1 MIGRTSSSMA
11 EMASQ
16 TPRPSPLGAILAAG
30 RYGAK
35 APDGPGVTLGLRHPL
50 SIVTVMARKGRAD
63 ALAGAFRSSF
73 GLTLPGPGQSATGK
87 DVALRWAGPEQWL
100 TVAEGGR
107 DGDLHQRLTAA
118 LADTASLAD
127 QSHGRVA
134 IVIAGP
140 RVRAVLAKGTAVD
153 LHPSRFRPG
162 QVAMTQM
169 AHVGIHLTQTA
180 PDVFELL
187 VFRSFAES
195 LFEFLTAMA
204 AEYGYEVSS
213 E

>member
-1 MIGRTSSSMA
+1 MA
-11 EMASQ
+11 EMA
-16 TPRPSPLGAILAAG
+16 PPSRTISLGANLTAG
-30 RYGAK
+30 RFGAK
-35 APDGPGVTLGLRHPL
+35 GQGPDGPGVSLRLRHPL
-50 SIVTVMARKGRAD
+50 SIVTVMARKGRGE
-63 ALAGAFRSSF
+63 ALATALRDGF
-73 GLTLPGPGQSATGK
+73 GLALPGPGQSATGK
-87 DVALRWAGPEQWL
+87 DVALRWAGPDQWL
-100 TVAEGGR
+100 AIADGGH
-107 DGDLHQRLTAA
+107 DGDLHRSLAKA
-118 LADTASLAD
+118 LADTASLVD

-140 RVRAVLAKGTAVD
+140 QARAVLAKGTAVD

-169 AHVGIHLTQTA
+169 DHVGIHLAQAA
-180 PDVFELL
+180 PDMFELL

-204 AEYGYEVSS
+204 AEYGYEVKSS

>member
-1 MIGRTSSSMA
+1 M
-11 EMASQ
+11 
-16 TPRPSPLGAILAAG
+16 L
-30 RYGAK
+30 K
-35 APDGPGVTLGLRHPL
+35 LRHPV
-50 SIVTVMARKGRAD
+50 SIVTIMARKGRAE
-63 ALAGAFRSSF
+63 ALATALSDGF
-73 GLTLPGPGQSATGK
+73 GLALPGPGQSATAP
-87 DVALRWAGPEQWL
+87 DLMLRWAGPEQWL
-100 TVAEGGR
+100 AIADGGR
-107 DGDLHQRLTAA
+107 DGELHRRLATA
-118 LADTASLAD
+118 LADMASLVD

-140 RVRAVLAKGTAVD
+140 RARAVLAKGTAVD

-180 PDVFELL
+180 PDAFELL

-195 LFEFLTAMA
+195 LVEFLTAMA
-204 AEYGYEVSS
+204 AEYGYEVSN

>member
-1 MIGRTSSSMA
+1 MA
-11 EMASQ
+11 ETIFA
-16 TPRPSPLGAILAAG
+16 PG
-30 RYGAK
+30 RYGADR
-35 APDGPGVTLGLRHPL
+35 PHGPGVLLRLRRPL
-50 SIVTVMARKGRAD
+50 SIVTIIARKGKSQ
-63 ALAGAFRSSF
+63 ALAAALRQGS
-73 GLTLPGPGQSATGK
+73 GLELPGPGLSSGE
-87 DVALRWAGPEQWL
+87 DGRSLRWAGPEQWL
-100 TVAEGGR
+100 AVAEGAEGA
-107 DGDLHQRLTAA
+107 LYQELAAA
-118 LADTASLAD
+118 LADLAAVVD

-140 RVRAVLAKGTAVD
+140 KARAVLSKGTAID

-169 AHVGIHLTQTA
+169 AHVSIHLTQTR

-204 AEYGYEVSS
+204 AEYGYEV
-213 E
+213 

>member
-1 MIGRTSSSMA
+1 MA
-11 EMASQ
+11 EIASQ
-16 TPRPSPLGAILAAG
+16 TQHLGPLGAILTAG

-35 APDGPGVTLGLRHPL
+35 GPDGPGVTLRLRHPL
-50 SIVTVMARKGRAD
+50 SIVTVMARKGRAE
-63 ALAGAFRSSF
+63 ALAGALRDSF
-73 GLTLPGPGQSATGK
+73 DLALPGPGESATATEF
-87 DVALRWAGPEQWL
+87 ALRWAGPEQWL
-100 TVAEGGR
+100 AIAESGR
-107 DGDLHQRLTAA
+107 DGNLHQRLTTA
-118 LADTASLAD
+118 LAEAASLVD

-140 RVRAVLAKGTAVD
+140 RARAVLAKGTAVD
-153 LHPSRFRPG
+153 LHPTRFRPG

-169 AHVGIHLTQTA
+169 AHVGVHLTQTT

-204 AEYGYEVSS
+204 AEYGYEVRG
-213 E
+213 

>member
-1 MIGRTSSSMA
+1 VI
-11 EMASQ
+11 
-16 TPRPSPLGAILAAG
+16 
-30 RYGAK
+30 
-35 APDGPGVTLGLRHPL
+35 
-50 SIVTVMARKGRAD
+50 
-63 ALAGAFRSSF
+63 
-73 GLTLPGPGQSATGK
+73 
-87 DVALRWAGPEQWL
+87 
-100 TVAEGGR
+100 
-107 DGDLHQRLTAA
+107 
-118 LADTASLAD
+118 D

-140 RVRAVLAKGTAVD
+140 KARAVLAKGTAID

-169 AHVGIHLTQTA
+169 AHVGVHLTQTR

-204 AEYGYEVSS
+204 AEYGYEV
-213 E
+213 EE

>member
-1 MIGRTSSSMA
+1 MA
-11 EMASQ
+11 EIQSA
-16 TPRPSPLGAILAAG
+16 TPRPSPLGAIFANG

-35 APDGPGVTLGLRHPL
+35 GPDGPGVGFRLRHPL
-50 SIVTVMARKGRAD
+50 SIVAVMARNGRAA
-63 ALAGAFRSSF
+63 ALADAMRDSF
-73 GLTLPGPGQSATGK
+73 GLSLPGPGLSAVENGR
-87 DVALRWAGPEQWL
+87 ALRWAGPEQWL
-100 TVAEGGR
+100 AIAEGGR
-107 DGDLHQRLTAA
+107 DGELHERLQAALAETAA
-118 LADTASLAD
+118 LVD

-140 RVRAVLAKGTAVD
+140 RARSVLAKATAVD
-153 LHPSRFRPG
+153 LHPSRFHPG

-169 AHVGIHLTQTA
+169 AHVGVHLTATA

-213 E
+213 EVVSSG

>member
-1 MIGRTSSSMA
+1 MA
-11 EMASQ
+11 EISSQ
-16 TPRPSPLGAILAAG
+16 TQRPTPLGAILADG
-30 RYGAK
+30 RFGAK
-35 APDGPGVTLGLRHPL
+35 GPDGPGVTFRLRHPL
-50 SIVTVMARKGRAD
+50 SIVTVIARTGRTESLAD
-63 ALAGAFRSSF
+63 AMRDSF
-73 GLTLPGPGQSATGK
+73 GLALPGPGLAAVENGR
-87 DVALRWAGPEQWL
+87 ALRWAGPEQWL
-100 TVAEGGR
+100 AIAEGGG
-107 DGDLHQRLTAA
+107 DGELHERLQAALGETAA
-118 LADTASLAD
+118 LMD

-140 RVRAVLAKGTAVD
+140 RARSVLAKGTAVD

-169 AHVGIHLTQTA
+169 AHVGVHLTAIA
-180 PDVFELL
+180 PDAFELL

-204 AEYGYEVSS
+204 AEYGYEVVSS

>member
-1 MIGRTSSSMA
+1 MVEAIF
-11 EMASQ
+11 
-16 TPRPSPLGAILAAG
+16 TPG
-30 RYGAK
+30 RYGADR
-35 APDGPGVTLGLRHPL
+35 PDGPGVTLTLRRPL
-50 SIVTVMARKGRAD
+50 SIVTIIARKARSD
-63 ALAGAFRSSF
+63 AMASVLSQQF
-73 GLTLPGPGQSATGK
+73 GLELPGPGLSSASNGR
-87 DVALRWAGPEQWL
+87 ALRWAGPEQWL
-100 TVAEGGR
+100 AFAEGAEGA
-107 DGDLHQRLTAA
+107 LHQELAAA
-118 LADTASLAD
+118 LAELAAVVD

-134 IVIAGP
+134 IVIAGK
-140 RVRAVLAKGTAVD
+140 RARAVLAKGTAVD

-180 PDVFELL
+180 PDAFEIL

-195 LFEFLTAMA
+195 LVEFLTAMA

>member
-1 MIGRTSSSMA
+1 MA
-11 EMASQ
+11 DTIP
-16 TPRPSPLGAILAAG
+16 TPG
-30 RYGAK
+30 RYGSNR
-35 APDGPGVTLGLRHPL
+35 PDGPGVSLRFCRMG
-50 SIVTVMARKGRAD
+50 SIVAVIARKGSAQ
-63 ALAGAFRSSF
+63 ALAEVLGQRF
-73 GLTLPGPGQSATGK
+73 GLELPGPGLSFAQDGL
-87 DVALRWAGPEQWL
+87 ALRWAGPEQWFAL
-100 TVAEGGR
+100 ADGGG
-107 DGDLHQRLTAA
+107 DGALYQDLAAALYQDLGAA
-118 LADTASLAD
+118 LADTAAVVD

-140 RVRAVLAKGTAVD
+140 KARAVLAKGTAVD

-169 AHVGIHLTQTA
+169 AHVGVHLTQTR

-204 AEYGYEVSS
+204 AEYGYEVSG